1 VVVYNH
7 FIQVQIYIDRGLSEP
22 LARQV
27 AEQLTAKVSQLM
39 PLVLNYTSHYSTT
52 ASSNSRSM
60 QHWRG
65 PVLQHSQLCLEWL
78 CKAVTMLKHTRWSFH
93 AHITDRILSEVLCW
107 PSTTLTLFY
116 GHGGMDLAQYCDY
129 CCIHELLAGGL
140 PPPLQAATLR
150 AHPSSV
156 SCWWCWQDVLRAH
169 ARDELGI
176 DLDNY
181 SNPLQVTS
189 IQQLQ

>member
-1 VVVYNH
+1 MSCSTH
-7 FIQVQIYIDRGLSEP
+7 
-22 LARQV
+22 LA
-27 AEQLTAKVSQLM
+27 
-39 PLVLNYTSHYSTT
+39 
-52 ASSNSRSM
+52 M
-60 QHWRG
+60 QG
-65 PVLQHSQLCLEWL
+65 C
-78 CKAVTMLKHTRWSFH
+78 AMLAHTRWSFH

-189 IQQLQ
+189 NQLHAVRQGRLSLACVTYRCTATQLVLHCMIMVKVMAAQEQRVEQ